1 MARHRSDRRRVELPE
16 ILASVLEARGAAVS
30 RNGMVW
36 EASLTPELKSS
47 LGTDRVRL
55 VASPAGRAA
64 RGAEMDA
71 AMTERILLL
80 GRSHGQVTFLVGS
93 SPWPSGVRREPRIWA
108 RLHWRIRYG
117 SDEIPE
123 ELLVQE
129 LPVGGP
135 GGIRAPR
142 DSNLRPATPD
152 DLDQLPRPEAEAL
165 AATWTRALRL
175 LEGRARRK
183 LRPHEDR
190 ARRELHREMR
200 TLSSH
205 YRSLIAEE
213 RAGRA
218 RRPEDR
224 EAGRMLQLKEDWER
238 KLVQVIRQRAF
249 ETEATL
255 VAAALLYAVPE

>member
-80 GRSHGQVTFLVGS
+80 GRSHGQVTLLVGS